1 VVGHYHGKTAVAGWT
16 SLMAVILLVASLQFF
31 VLGMIGEY
39 IGRMFVEQK
48 KRPLFIVA
56 KKVGG
61 EK

>member
-1 VVGHYHGKTAVAGWT
+1 
-16 SLMAVILLVASLQFF
+16 
-31 VLGMIGEY
+31 MIGEY